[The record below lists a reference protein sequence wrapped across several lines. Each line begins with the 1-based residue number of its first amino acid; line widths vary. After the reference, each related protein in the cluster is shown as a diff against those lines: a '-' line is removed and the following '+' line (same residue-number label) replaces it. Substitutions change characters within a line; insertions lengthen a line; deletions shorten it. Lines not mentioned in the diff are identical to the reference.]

1 MNVLSVF
8 DGMSCGRI
16 ALERAGIE
24 VNNYYSSEIDK
35 YAIQIANKNYPQ
47 DAVNRLGDVTTIKAS
62 DLPNIDLLI
71 GGSPCQNLSLAI
83 INNVK
88 HNKGLDGEK
97 SGLFYE
103 YLRLKIE
110 LKPKY
115 FLLENVSG
123 MKVKDKDLISSA
135 LGVEPI
141 QINSNL
147 FTAQDRDRCYWTNIP
162 VDLDIEDRGI
172 LLKDIILD
180 YDKVDD
186 NFWYNIPFKYN
197 GDDEKIQCTL
207 NLKGHDI
214 MKRVYN
220 INGKVGTLTCC
231 RGGNLQK
238 KIYQNGKCRKLTPLE
253 YERLQTVPDNY
264 TSKGLDIHSQ
274 TLYNGNECN
283 TKEVKCQKSVESKNV
298 ISLSQVGKLNSAIN
312 TILGSLDMEQLK
324 PLENLS
330 IKAKS
335 VLSMGAKENSKQLK
349 VCASSII
356 NLGKE
361 NSLLMEA
368 KNVRYAISQLETGQ
382 MECALSII
390 SNSEETETLYR
401 MKLESTS
408 LSETEENTIKTKMV
422 DGLIGELQKK
432 LLEENSEKE
441 KLYIILTLI
450 NSITALAILKFSQT
464 QSTSLCIDS
473 SNLLQE
479 NLLEMDLLNL
489 KTVNIVDVS
498 NSSRYNLLGNGWTVD
513 VIAHIFK
520 GLLNEK

>member
-1 MNVLSVF
+1 
-8 DGMSCGRI
+8 
-16 ALERAGIE
+16 
-24 VNNYYSSEIDK
+24 
-35 YAIQIANKNYPQ
+35 
-47 DAVNRLGDVTTIKAS
+47 
-62 DLPNIDLLI
+62 
-71 GGSPCQNLSLAI
+71 
-83 INNVK
+83 
-88 HNKGLDGEK
+88 
-97 SGLFYE
+97 
-103 YLRLKIE
+103 
-110 LKPKY
+110 
-115 FLLENVSG
+115 
-123 MKVKDKDLISSA
+123 
-135 LGVEPI
+135 
-141 QINSNL
+141 
-147 FTAQDRDRCYWTNIP
+147 
-162 VDLDIEDRGI
+162 
-172 LLKDIILD
+172 
-180 YDKVDD
+180 
-186 NFWYNIPFKYN
+186 
-197 GDDEKIQCTL
+197 
-207 NLKGHDI
+207 
-214 MKRVYN
+214 
-220 INGKVGTLTCC
+220 
-231 RGGNLQK
+231 
-238 KIYQNGKCRKLTPLE
+238 
-253 YERLQTVPDNY
+253 
-264 TSKGLDIHSQ
+264 
-274 TLYNGNECN
+274 
-283 TKEVKCQKSVESKNV
+283 VKCQKSVESKNV

-498 NSSRYNLLGNGWTVD
+498 NSSRYNMLGNGWTVD